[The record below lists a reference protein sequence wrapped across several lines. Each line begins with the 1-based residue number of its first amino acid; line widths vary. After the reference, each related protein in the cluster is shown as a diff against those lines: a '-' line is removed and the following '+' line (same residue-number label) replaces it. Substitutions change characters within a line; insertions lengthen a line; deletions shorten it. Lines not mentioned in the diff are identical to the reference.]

1 LATLSGS
8 RMKRTA
14 NSSARP
20 WLHTCAFARLFLRL
34 PGLLLLFVTLSS
46 LASDTPYRYFRVG
59 NSSDAHPSS
68 IKPGFALI
76 GGGEDLNDAFLWLCK
91 NSAGGD
97 FLVLRATGD
106 SEYNEYT
113 KTLCHENSV
122 ATLVI
127 PNRDAAQTP
136 FVAESIRSAEAIFIS
151 GGDQANYVNFWR
163 DTPVQKEIND
173 AIGRGIPLGGTSA
186 GLAVQGEFMYSAQND
201 PPDDGPDL
209 SSTMALADPFH
220 RRVVIVRGF
229 LNIPILKAT
238 ITDTHFSKRDRMGR
252 LLVFMARILQSGDAK
267 SIHAIGVDEHTAVLL
282 DPDGSARVAGT
293 GAAYFLSAASM
304 PAECRQGASLTFEGV
319 SVQKLTASDRF
330 DIEHWH
336 GGTISYTLSVRA
348 GKVRSSQA
356 NGSIY

>member
-1 LATLSGS
+1 MLSSS
-8 RMKRTA
+8 RMKGRTD
-14 NSSARP
+14 SATRP
-20 WLHTCAFARLFLRL
+20 WRYVRAFRCHFLRL
-34 PGLLLLFVTLSS
+34 AGSSLLFVTFSS
-46 LASDTPYRYFRVG
+46 FASDTSYKYFRVG
-59 NSSDAHPSS
+59 NSSDSHPSS

-91 NSAGGD
+91 NSGGGD

-106 SEYNEYT
+106 GEYNEYT
-113 KTLCHENSV
+113 KALCHENSV

-136 FVAESIRSAEAIFIS
+136 FVAESIRNAEAIFIS
-151 GGDQANYVNFWR
+151 GGDQANYVNFWL

-201 PPDDGPDL
+201 PPDGPDL
-209 SSTMALADPFH
+209 SSAMALTDPFH
-220 RRVVIVRGF
+220 RRVVIVRDF
-229 LNIPILKAT
+229 LKIPILKAT

-267 SIHAIGVDEHTAVLL
+267 PIHAIGIDEHTAVLL
-282 DPDGSARVAGT
+282 DPDGSARVVGT

>member
-1 LATLSGS
+1 MFSTLRMRRRTIGS
-8 RMKRTA
+8 A
-14 NSSARP
+14 PP
-20 WLHTCAFARLFLRL
+20 WRRVRALTGQFLRL
-34 PGLLLLFVTLSS
+34 GGLSLLFVTFSS
-46 LASDTPYRYFRVG
+46 FASDTPYKYFRVG

-91 NSAGGD
+91 KSAGGD

-106 SEYNEYT
+106 DAYNEYT
-113 KTLCHENSV
+113 KALCHENSV

-136 FVAESIRSAEAIFIS
+136 FVAESIRNAEAIFIS

-201 PPDDGPDL
+201 PPDGPDL
-209 SSTMALADPFH
+209 GSAMALVDPFH
-220 RRVVIVRGF
+220 HRVVIVRDF
-229 LNIPILKAT
+229 LRIPILKGT

-282 DPDGSARVAGT
+282 DPEGSARVVGT

-304 PAECRQGASLTFEGV
+304 PVECRQGTSLTFEGV
-319 SVQKLTASDRF
+319 SVQKLAANDRF

-336 GGTISYTLSVRA
+336 GGTTSYTLSVRA

-356 NGSIY
+356 SGSIY

>member
-1 LATLSGS
+1 MAMLSSS
-8 RMKRTA
+8 RMKGRTI
-14 NSSARP
+14 SSARR
-20 WLHTCAFARLFLRL
+20 WQQAHAFRRHFLRL
-34 PGLLLLFVTLSS
+34 AGLSLLFLTFSS
-46 LASDTPYRYFRVG
+46 FASDTPYKYFRVG
-59 NSSDAHPSS
+59 NPSDAHPSS

-97 FLVLRATGD
+97 FLVLRASGD
-106 SEYNEYT
+106 AEYNEYT
-113 KTLCHENSV
+113 KALCHENSV

-136 FVAESIRSAEAIFIS
+136 FVAESIRNAEAIFIS
-151 GGDQANYVNFWR
+151 GGNQANYVNFWG

-201 PPDDGPDL
+201 PPDGPDL

-220 RRVVIVRGF
+220 RRVVIVRDF
-229 LNIPILKAT
+229 LRIPILKGT

-282 DPDGSARVAGT
+282 DPEGSARVMGT

-304 PAECRQGASLTFEGV
+304 PAECRQGTSLTFEGV

-356 NGSIY
+356 SGSIY